1 MKTKAAQ
8 EISVLQKICNV
19 MRLSE
24 ANLTLVMSEMS
35 SLSVEIIEDLAEQLS
50 TSQRVEFIFNS
61 RNQKKTKKKNTKCR
75 KFQMQ

>member
-24 ANLTLVMSEMS
+24 ANLTVVMTEMS
-35 SLSVEIIEDLAEQLS
+35 SLGVEIIEDLAEQLS
-50 TSQRVEFIFNS
+50 TSHRGFEI
-61 RNQKKTKKKNTKCR
+61 TKFRTFKLI
-75 KFQMQ
+75 

>member
-24 ANLTLVMSEMS
+24 ANLTVVMTEMS
-35 SLSVEIIEDLAEQLS
+35 SLSVEIIEDLAEQLTEENKPTRRTGS
-50 TSQRVEFIFNS
+50 PPSSPPFVIS
-61 RNQKKTKKKNTKCR
+61 VGP
-75 KFQMQ
+75 

>member
-24 ANLTLVMSEMS
+24 ANLTLVMTEMS

-50 TSQRVEFIFNS
+50 TSHRGFEM
-61 RNQKKTKKKNTKCR
+61 TKLQTLNVI
-75 KFQMQ
+75 

>member
-24 ANLTLVMSEMS
+24 ANLTLVMTEMS

-50 TSQRVEFIFNS
+50 TSQRG
-61 RNQKKTKKKNTKCR
+61 
-75 KFQMQ
+75 

>member
-8 EISVLQKICNV
+8 EISVLQKICSV

-24 ANLTLVMSEMS
+24 ANLTVVMTEMS

-50 TSQRVEFIFNS
+50 TSHRGLEIINFRTLKVI
-61 RNQKKTKKKNTKCR
+61 
-75 KFQMQ
+75 